1 MADKTDINFS
11 FSSFLVINYTAL
23 CHAVILL
30 HTLKILIFL
39 YRWYGG
45 CKFEQQTKGRNSIL
59 RTRATMSYSP
69 DNVSTAYTLIYSCG
83 VLSLIS
89 KSTSFSKVP
98 SGSQFG
104 FCFEEMKLKSWIIK
118 QMIFATKIV
127 SRSQNCYCGVIS
139 MLTANFYCRARK
151 T

>member
-45 CKFEQQTKGRNSIL
+45 CKFEQQTKCRNSIL
-59 RTRATMSYSP
+59 RTRATVSHSH
-69 DNVSTAYTLIYSCG
+69 DNVSIADTLIYNCG
-83 VLSLIS
+83 DLSLIS
-89 KSTSFSKVP
+89 KSTSLSKVP
-98 SGSQFG
+98 SGNWFG
-104 FCFEEMKLKSWIIK
+104 FYFEEVILKRWIIK
-118 QMIFATKIV
+118 QMIDFCDKNYQPVTKLLLWCDI
-127 SRSQNCYCGVIS
+127 YAHG
-139 MLTANFYCRARK
+139 
-151 T
+151 